1 MSYTELTVWTRGII
15 MDKEGRDIVN
25 SISASARQE
34 GKYAQAM
41 ENYVDNPDRTN
52 CPTRKYCRVSD
63 SVLENELTYE
73 NEHPNIVVLV
83 EGTMVKG
90 WDYMRGMPPGGTL
103 VINTHYTP
111 DYMIRFVPGA
121 ERLAQLVCVDAAK
134 LADHKWLYYRL
145 GQLGLDRLSTEGAA
159 ERNKDI
165 APDIAAPLIAA
176 VVKATGVVKRETIQP
191 MIANKKAFEMALNEL
206 HILPLNQWP
215 RRKDHMSTK
224 GTRIP
229 DWLTVP
235 FAGITPAP
243 TQEKGQDLFP
253 TGNWRSIR
261 PVYRDK
267 LPPCNNACGT
277 NEKIQGYL
285 DLVKRGKYLDAYA
298 LIKEDMPFP
307 SVTGRVCYHP
317 CEQACNRGQYDEAIS
332 IRAVERFLGDLGQ
345 ALPRDVV
352 KPGKP
357 NGKTVAVVGSGPAGH
372 SAAYQLAR
380 LGYKVT
386 ILEKSP
392 KAGGLNRGGIP
403 DWVLPQHVLDREIE
417 RLVELGVTIKT
428 NVEAGKDITWDDLKK
443 NYDACVLAVGLT
455 EPNSVRAEGEN
466 KDGVIYGLPFLRDIG
481 MGTSKVK
488 LGSRVA
494 VIGGGNTA
502 IDCAREAL
510 RQGAV
515 EVTMITVESNP
526 QEMPCVPEDLHD
538 MVEEGVELLHGRAM
552 TAAIG
557 NGKVEALHLYPA
569 RFSGAINASPITVNK
584 EAPVVRFAVDNVIIA
599 IGQRAALGW
608 LPPEFKN
615 ERGTIKIDRFGRLGD
630 TNFFAAGDVVQLGS
644 GQPLMVVNAV
654 GDGKRVAFNLD
665 KALRGE
671 PLQPRKIP
679 VDVIMDLNRM
689 NMTYFPHFPRVK
701 QSMLNPTSRRKTQ
714 EEVIQSFTE
723 EQAIEEASRC
733 FSCGTCNACDN
744 CYLVCP
750 EPCIVRSARSN
761 GLYKIL
767 VDYCKGCRVCI
778 EECPTGCLEGVPE
791 LDFDTGVVRMDT
803 AFAISPGLHG
813 RQAQELVNLASRP
826 AKEI

>member
-1 MSYTELTVWTRGII
+1 
-15 MDKEGRDIVN
+15 
-25 SISASARQE
+25 
-34 GKYAQAM
+34 
-41 ENYVDNPDRTN
+41 
-52 CPTRKYCRVSD
+52 
-63 SVLENELTYE
+63 
-73 NEHPNIVVLV
+73 
-83 EGTMVKG
+83 
-90 WDYMRGMPPGGTL
+90 
-103 VINTHYTP
+103 
-111 DYMIRFVPGA
+111 
-121 ERLAQLVCVDAAK
+121 
-134 LADHKWLYYRL
+134 
-145 GQLGLDRLSTEGAA
+145 
-159 ERNKDI
+159 
-165 APDIAAPLIAA
+165 
-176 VVKATGVVKRETIQP
+176 
-191 MIANKKAFEMALNEL
+191 
-206 HILPLNQWP
+206 
-215 RRKDHMSTK
+215 MSTK

-229 DWLTVP
+229 DWLKVP
-235 FAGITPAP
+235 FAGITPGP
-243 TQEKGQDLFP
+243 SQDKGQTLFP

-317 CEQACNRGQYDEAIS
+317 CEQACNRGKYDEAIS

-345 ALPRDVV
+345 SLKHDVV
-352 KPGKP
+352 EAGPP
-357 NGKTVAVVGSGPAGH
+357 NGKKVAVVGSGPAGH

-403 DWVLPQHVLDREIE
+403 DWVLPQHILDREID
-417 RLVELGVTIKT
+417 RLIELGITIKT
-428 NVEAGKDITWDDLKK
+428 NCEVGKDVSWDDLKRD
-443 NYDACVLAVGLT
+443 YDACVLAVGLT
-455 EPNSVRAEGEN
+455 DPNSVRAEGEN
-466 KDGVIYGLPFLRDIG
+466 KEGVLYGLPFLRDIG

-488 LGSRVA
+488 LGPRVA

-510 RQGAV
+510 RQGV
-515 EVTMITVESNP
+515 IEVTMITVEANRE
-526 QEMPCVPEDLHD
+526 EMPCSPEDLHD
-538 MVEEGVELLHGRAM
+538 MLEEGVDLWHGRAL
-552 TAAIG
+552 TAVLGA
-557 NGKVEALHLYPA
+557 GKVETLQLHPA
-569 RFSGAINASPITVNK
+569 RFSGAINASPIVINR
-584 EAPVVRFAVDNVIIA
+584 EVPAERFAVDNVIIA
-599 IGQRAALGW
+599 VGQHATIGW
-608 LPPEFKN
+608 LPQEFKN
-615 ERGTIKIDRFGRLGD
+615 ERGTIRIDRFGRLGD
-630 TNFFAAGDVVQLGS
+630 TNFFAAGDIVQLGS

-671 PLQPRKIP
+671 PLQPRAIA
-679 VDVIMDLNRM
+679 VDVITDLNRM
-689 NMTYFPHFPRVK
+689 NMTYFPHFPRAH
-701 QSMLNPTSRRKTQ
+701 QPMLSPVTRRKTQ
-714 EEVIQSFTE
+714 VEVIQSFSE
-723 EQAIEEASRC
+723 KQVFEEAGRC

-750 EPCIVRSARSN
+750 EPCIARPERSN

-813 RQAQELVNLASRP
+813 RQAEELLNLASRP
-826 AKEI
+826 AKDI

>member
-1 MSYTELTVWTRGII
+1 
-15 MDKEGRDIVN
+15 
-25 SISASARQE
+25 
-34 GKYAQAM
+34 
-41 ENYVDNPDRTN
+41 
-52 CPTRKYCRVSD
+52 
-63 SVLENELTYE
+63 
-73 NEHPNIVVLV
+73 
-83 EGTMVKG
+83 
-90 WDYMRGMPPGGTL
+90 
-103 VINTHYTP
+103 
-111 DYMIRFVPGA
+111 
-121 ERLAQLVCVDAAK
+121 
-134 LADHKWLYYRL
+134 
-145 GQLGLDRLSTEGAA
+145 
-159 ERNKDI
+159 
-165 APDIAAPLIAA
+165 
-176 VVKATGVVKRETIQP
+176 
-191 MIANKKAFEMALNEL
+191 
-206 HILPLNQWP
+206 
-215 RRKDHMSTK
+215 MSTQ
-224 GTRIP
+224 GTHIP
-229 DWLTVP
+229 DWLKVP

-243 TQEKGQDLFP
+243 SQEKGQDLFP
-253 TGNWRSIR
+253 TGNWRAIR

-345 ALPRDVV
+345 ALARDVV
-352 KPGKP
+352 KAGPP
-357 NGKTVAVVGSGPAGH
+357 NGKKVAVIGSGPAGH

-386 ILEKSP
+386 ILERSP

-403 DWVLPQHVLDREIE
+403 DWVLPQAVLDREIQ
-417 RLVELGVTIKT
+417 RLVELGIEIKT
-428 NVEAGKDITWDDLKK
+428 NVEVGKDVTLDDLKK
-443 NYDACVLAVGLT
+443 NYDATVFAVGLT
-455 EPNSVRAEGEN
+455 ESNSARAEGEN
-466 KDGVIYGLPFLRDIG
+466 KAGVVFGLPFLRDIG

-488 LGSRVA
+488 LGARVA

-515 EVTMITVESNP
+515 EVTMITVEGNR
-526 QEMPCVPEDLHD
+526 QEMPASPEDLHD
-538 MVEEGVELLHGRAM
+538 MLEEGVELMHGLAM
-552 TAAIG
+552 TAVLG
-557 NGKVEALHLYPA
+557 EGKVEALQLHPA
-569 RFSGAINASPITVNK
+569 RFTGKINASPIAIDK
-584 EAPVVRFAVDNVIIA
+584 EAPAKRFAVDNVIIA
-599 IGQRAALGW
+599 VGQKAKLDWMPA
-608 LPPEFKN
+608 EFKT
-615 ERGTIKIDRFGRLGD
+615 ERGTIKIDEFGRIGN

-665 KALRGE
+665 KVLRNIPLE
-671 PLQPRKIP
+671 PRTVPI
-679 VDVIMDLNRM
+679 DVIVDLNRM
-689 NMTYFPHFPRVK
+689 NMTYFPHFPRV
-701 QSMLNPTSRRKTQ
+701 QQAMLAPTARRSTQ
-714 EEVIQSFTE
+714 QEVILAYSE
-723 EQAIEEASRC
+723 EQATMEASRC

-750 EPCIVRSARSN
+750 EPCIVRSVRSN

-803 AFAISPGLHG
+803 AFAISQGLHG
-813 RQAQELVNLASRP
+813 RQAEELRNLGDRP
-826 AKEI
+826 AKSI

>member
-1 MSYTELTVWTRGII
+1 
-15 MDKEGRDIVN
+15 
-25 SISASARQE
+25 
-34 GKYAQAM
+34 
-41 ENYVDNPDRTN
+41 
-52 CPTRKYCRVSD
+52 
-63 SVLENELTYE
+63 
-73 NEHPNIVVLV
+73 
-83 EGTMVKG
+83 
-90 WDYMRGMPPGGTL
+90 
-103 VINTHYTP
+103 
-111 DYMIRFVPGA
+111 
-121 ERLAQLVCVDAAK
+121 
-134 LADHKWLYYRL
+134 
-145 GQLGLDRLSTEGAA
+145 
-159 ERNKDI
+159 
-165 APDIAAPLIAA
+165 
-176 VVKATGVVKRETIQP
+176 
-191 MIANKKAFEMALNEL
+191 
-206 HILPLNQWP
+206 
-215 RRKDHMSTK
+215 MSTK
-224 GTRIP
+224 GTKIP

-243 TQEKGQDLFP
+243 SQEKGQNLFP
-253 TGNWRSIR
+253 TGNWRAIR

-317 CEQACNRGQYDEAIS
+317 CEQACNRGKYDEAIS

-345 ALPRDVV
+345 ALKHDVV
-352 KPGKP
+352 KAGKP
-357 NGKTVAVVGSGPAGH
+357 NGKKVAVIGSGPAGH

-392 KAGGLNRGGIP
+392 KPGGLNRGGIP
-403 DWVLPQHVLDREIE
+403 VWVLPPDVLDREIE
-417 RLVELGVTIKT
+417 RLIELGIAIKT
-428 NVEAGKDITWDDLKK
+428 NTEVGKDVSWDDLKK
-443 NYDACVLAVGLT
+443 NYDACVLAIGLP

-466 KDGVIYGLPFLRDIG
+466 KDGVLYGLPFLRDIG
-481 MGTSKVK
+481 MGTSQLK
-488 LGSRVA
+488 LGPRVA

-515 EVTMITVESNP
+515 EVTMITVEAHP
-526 QEMPCVPEDLHD
+526 QEMPASPEDLHD
-538 MVEEGVELLHGRAM
+538 MLEEGVDLWHGRAM
-552 TAAIG
+552 TAVLG
-557 NGKVEALHLYPA
+557 NGKVEALELHPA
-569 RFSGAINASPITVNK
+569 RFSGAINASPITIDRS
-584 EAPVVRFAVDNVIIA
+584 APAEKFDVDNVIIA
-599 IGQRAALGW
+599 VGQHASLSW

-630 TNFFAAGDVVQLGS
+630 TNFFAAGDIAQFGL

-671 PLQPRKIP
+671 ALQPRTIAI
-679 VDVIMDLNRM
+679 DVIMDLNRM
-689 NMTYFPHFPRVK
+689 NMTYFPHFPRVH
-701 QSMLNPTSRRKTQ
+701 QGMLNPITRKKTPD
-714 EEVIQSFTE
+714 EVIQPFTE
-723 EQAIEEASRC
+723 EQAVEEAARC

-750 EPCIVRSARSN
+750 EPCITRPARSN
-761 GLYKIL
+761 GLYKII

-813 RQAQELVNLASRP
+813 RQAQELVNLSSRP
-826 AKEI
+826 AKNI

>member
-1 MSYTELTVWTRGII
+1 
-15 MDKEGRDIVN
+15 
-25 SISASARQE
+25 
-34 GKYAQAM
+34 
-41 ENYVDNPDRTN
+41 
-52 CPTRKYCRVSD
+52 
-63 SVLENELTYE
+63 
-73 NEHPNIVVLV
+73 
-83 EGTMVKG
+83 
-90 WDYMRGMPPGGTL
+90 
-103 VINTHYTP
+103 
-111 DYMIRFVPGA
+111 
-121 ERLAQLVCVDAAK
+121 
-134 LADHKWLYYRL
+134 
-145 GQLGLDRLSTEGAA
+145 
-159 ERNKDI
+159 
-165 APDIAAPLIAA
+165 
-176 VVKATGVVKRETIQP
+176 
-191 MIANKKAFEMALNEL
+191 
-206 HILPLNQWP
+206 
-215 RRKDHMSTK
+215 MSTK

-229 DWLTVP
+229 EWLTVP

-317 CEQACNRGQYDEAIS
+317 CETACNRGQYDEAIS

-345 ALPRDVV
+345 ALQRDVV

-357 NGKTVAVVGSGPAGH
+357 NGKKVAVVGSGPAGH

-403 DWVLPQHVLDREIE
+403 DWVLPQDVLDREIE
-417 RLVELGVTIKT
+417 RLIELGIAIKT
-428 NVEAGKDITWDDLKK
+428 NTEVGKDVSWDSLKK
-443 NYDACVLAVGLT
+443 DYDAVVLAVGLT

-466 KDGVIYGLPFLRDIG
+466 KHGVIYGLPFLRDIG

-488 LGSRVA
+488 LGARVA

-515 EVTMITVESNP
+515 EVTMITVEGNP
-526 QEMPCVPEDLHD
+526 KEMPCVPEDLHD
-538 MVEEGVELLHGRAM
+538 MLEEGVELIHGKAV
-552 TAAIG
+552 TAVLG
-557 NGKVEALHLYPA
+557 NGRVEALELHPA
-569 RFSGAINASPITVNK
+569 KFSGAINASPITINK
-584 EAPVVRFAVDNVIIA
+584 DVAAEKFAVDNVIIA
-599 IGQRAALGW
+599 VGQHASLAW
-608 LPPEFKN
+608 LPAEFKT
-615 ERGTIKIDRFGRLGD
+615 ERGSIKIDRFGRLGD
-630 TNFFAAGDVVQLGS
+630 TNFFAAGDIVQLGS

-671 PLQPRKIP
+671 ALEPRKIAI
-679 VDVIMDLNRM
+679 DVIVDLNRM

-701 QSMLNPTSRRKTQ
+701 QDMLNPTSRKKTQ
-714 EEVIQSFTE
+714 DEVILAFTE
-723 EQAIEEASRC
+723 EQAVEEAGRC

-750 EPCIVRSARSN
+750 EPCIARSDRSN

-791 LDFDTGVVRMDT
+791 LDFDAGVVRMDT

-813 RQAQELVNLASRP
+813 RQAQELANLASRP
-826 AKEI
+826 AKEL

>member
-1 MSYTELTVWTRGII
+1 
-15 MDKEGRDIVN
+15 
-25 SISASARQE
+25 
-34 GKYAQAM
+34 
-41 ENYVDNPDRTN
+41 
-52 CPTRKYCRVSD
+52 
-63 SVLENELTYE
+63 
-73 NEHPNIVVLV
+73 
-83 EGTMVKG
+83 
-90 WDYMRGMPPGGTL
+90 
-103 VINTHYTP
+103 
-111 DYMIRFVPGA
+111 
-121 ERLAQLVCVDAAK
+121 
-134 LADHKWLYYRL
+134 
-145 GQLGLDRLSTEGAA
+145 
-159 ERNKDI
+159 
-165 APDIAAPLIAA
+165 
-176 VVKATGVVKRETIQP
+176 
-191 MIANKKAFEMALNEL
+191 
-206 HILPLNQWP
+206 
-215 RRKDHMSTK
+215 MSTK

-253 TGNWRSIR
+253 TGNWRAIR

-345 ALPRDVV
+345 ALPKDIV

-392 KAGGLNRGGIP
+392 KPGGLNRGGIP

-417 RLVELGVTIKT
+417 RLGELGITIQCNT
-428 NVEAGKDITWDDLKK
+428 DVGKDVSWEHLKK
-443 NYDACVLAVGLT
+443 NYDAVVLAVGLT
-455 EPNSVRAEGEN
+455 EPNSVKAEGEDKN
-466 KDGVIYGLPFLRDIG
+466 GVIYGLPFLRDIG

-488 LGSRVA
+488 LGPRVV

-515 EVTMITVESNP
+515 EVTMITVEGHP

-538 MVEEGVELLHGRAM
+538 MLEEGVELIHGRAM
-552 TAAIG
+552 TAVLG
-557 NGKVEALHLYPA
+557 NGKVEALQLYPA
-569 RFSGAINASPITVNK
+569 KFSGAINASPITINK
-584 EAPVVRFAVDNVIIA
+584 EAPAERFAADNVIIA
-599 IGQRAALGW
+599 VGQHASLAW
-608 LPPEFKN
+608 LPAEFKT
-615 ERGTIKIDRFGRLGD
+615 ESGTINIDRFGRLGN
-630 TNFFAAGDVVQLGS
+630 TNFFAAGDIVQFGS

-671 PLQPRKIP
+671 DLQPRKIAI
-679 VDVIMDLNRM
+679 DVIMDLNRM

-701 QSMLNPTSRRKTQ
+701 QELLNPATRKKTQ
-714 EEVIQSFTE
+714 DEVIQSFTE
-723 EQAIEEASRC
+723 EQAVEEAGRC

-813 RQAQELVNLASRP
+813 RQAQELASLASRP

>member
-1 MSYTELTVWTRGII
+1 
-15 MDKEGRDIVN
+15 
-25 SISASARQE
+25 
-34 GKYAQAM
+34 
-41 ENYVDNPDRTN
+41 
-52 CPTRKYCRVSD
+52 
-63 SVLENELTYE
+63 
-73 NEHPNIVVLV
+73 
-83 EGTMVKG
+83 
-90 WDYMRGMPPGGTL
+90 
-103 VINTHYTP
+103 
-111 DYMIRFVPGA
+111 
-121 ERLAQLVCVDAAK
+121 
-134 LADHKWLYYRL
+134 
-145 GQLGLDRLSTEGAA
+145 
-159 ERNKDI
+159 
-165 APDIAAPLIAA
+165 
-176 VVKATGVVKRETIQP
+176 
-191 MIANKKAFEMALNEL
+191 
-206 HILPLNQWP
+206 
-215 RRKDHMSTK
+215 MSTK
-224 GTRIP
+224 GTHIP
-229 DWLTVP
+229 DWLNVP

-243 TQEKGQDLFP
+243 SQEKGQDLFP
-253 TGNWRSIR
+253 TGNWRAIR

-317 CEQACNRGQYDEAIS
+317 CETACNRGQYDEAIS

-345 ALPRDVV
+345 ALTRDVV
-352 KPGKP
+352 KAGPP
-357 NGKTVAVVGSGPAGH
+357 NGKKVAVVGSGPAGH

-403 DWVLPQHVLDREIE
+403 DWVLPQNILDREID
-417 RLVELGVTIKT
+417 RLVELGIEIKT
-428 NVEAGKDITWDDLKK
+428 NIEVGKDITLEDLKK
-443 NYDACVLAVGLT
+443 NYDATVFAVGLT
-455 EPNSVRAEGEN
+455 ESNSARAEGED
-466 KDGVIYGLPFLRDIG
+466 KPGVIFGLPFLRDIG

-488 LGSRVA
+488 VGARVA

-515 EVTMITVESNP
+515 EVTMITVEGVRD
-526 QEMPCVPEDLHD
+526 EMPASPEDLHD
-538 MVEEGVELLHGRAM
+538 MLEEGVELMHGKAM
-552 TAAIG
+552 TAVLG
-557 NGKVEALHLYPA
+557 NGKVEALQLHPA
-569 RFSGAINASPITVNK
+569 RFTGKINASPIAINRDVPAEK
-584 EAPVVRFAVDNVIIA
+584 FAVDHVIIA
-599 IGQRAALGW
+599 VGQKAKLDWMPA
-608 LPPEFKN
+608 EYKT
-615 ERGTIKIDRFGRLGD
+615 ERGTIKIDEFGRIAN

-665 KALRGE
+665 KVLRNIPIE
-671 PLQPRKIP
+671 PRTVPI
-679 VDVIMDLNRM
+679 DVIVDLGRM

-701 QSMLNPTSRRKTQ
+701 QGMLAPASRKSTQ
-714 EEVIQSFTE
+714 QEVILAYTE
-723 EQAIEEASRC
+723 EQATMEAARC

-750 EPCIVRSARSN
+750 EPCIVRSSRSN

-813 RQAQELVNLASRP
+813 RQAQELAHLADRP
-826 AKEI
+826 AKSI

>member
-1 MSYTELTVWTRGII
+1 
-15 MDKEGRDIVN
+15 
-25 SISASARQE
+25 
-34 GKYAQAM
+34 
-41 ENYVDNPDRTN
+41 
-52 CPTRKYCRVSD
+52 
-63 SVLENELTYE
+63 
-73 NEHPNIVVLV
+73 
-83 EGTMVKG
+83 
-90 WDYMRGMPPGGTL
+90 
-103 VINTHYTP
+103 
-111 DYMIRFVPGA
+111 
-121 ERLAQLVCVDAAK
+121 
-134 LADHKWLYYRL
+134 
-145 GQLGLDRLSTEGAA
+145 
-159 ERNKDI
+159 
-165 APDIAAPLIAA
+165 
-176 VVKATGVVKRETIQP
+176 
-191 MIANKKAFEMALNEL
+191 
-206 HILPLNQWP
+206 
-215 RRKDHMSTK
+215 MSTK

-229 DWLTVP
+229 EWLTVP

-317 CEQACNRGQYDEAIS
+317 CETACNRGQYDEAIS

-345 ALPRDVV
+345 ALQRDVV

-357 NGKTVAVVGSGPAGH
+357 NGKKVAVAGSGPAGH

-403 DWVLPQHVLDREIE
+403 DWVLPQDVLDREVE
-417 RLVELGVTIKT
+417 RLIELGIAIKT
-428 NVEAGKDITWDDLKK
+428 NTEVGKDVSWDSLKK
-443 NYDACVLAVGLT
+443 EYDAVVLAVGLT

-466 KDGVIYGLPFLRDIG
+466 KQGVIYGLPFLRDIG

-488 LGSRVA
+488 LGARVA

-515 EVTMITVESNP
+515 EVTMITVEGNP
-526 QEMPCVPEDLHD
+526 KEMPCVPEDFHD
-538 MVEEGVELLHGRAM
+538 MTEEGVELIHGRAM
-552 TAAIG
+552 TAVLG
-557 NGKVEALHLYPA
+557 DGKVEALQLYPA
-569 RFSGAINASPITVNK
+569 KFSGAINASPIMINK
-584 EAPVVRFAVDNVIIA
+584 DVPAEKFAVDNVIIA
-599 IGQRAALGW
+599 VGQHASLAW
-608 LPPEFKN
+608 LPAEFKN
-615 ERGTIKIDRFGRLGD
+615 ERGTLKVDLFGRLGN
-630 TNFFAAGDVVQLGS
+630 TNFFAAGDIVQLGS

-671 PLQPRKIP
+671 SLEARKIAI
-679 VDVIMDLNRM
+679 DVIVDLNRM

-701 QSMLNPTSRRKTQ
+701 QDMLNPTSRKKTQ
-714 EEVIQSFTE
+714 DEVILAFTE
-723 EQAIEEASRC
+723 EQAVEEAGRC

-750 EPCIVRSARSN
+750 EPCIARSDRSN

-791 LDFDTGVVRMDT
+791 LDFDAGVVRMDT

-813 RQAQELVNLASRP
+813 RQAQELANLASRP
-826 AKEI
+826 AKEL

>member
-1 MSYTELTVWTRGII
+1 
-15 MDKEGRDIVN
+15 
-25 SISASARQE
+25 
-34 GKYAQAM
+34 
-41 ENYVDNPDRTN
+41 
-52 CPTRKYCRVSD
+52 
-63 SVLENELTYE
+63 
-73 NEHPNIVVLV
+73 
-83 EGTMVKG
+83 
-90 WDYMRGMPPGGTL
+90 
-103 VINTHYTP
+103 
-111 DYMIRFVPGA
+111 
-121 ERLAQLVCVDAAK
+121 
-134 LADHKWLYYRL
+134 
-145 GQLGLDRLSTEGAA
+145 
-159 ERNKDI
+159 
-165 APDIAAPLIAA
+165 
-176 VVKATGVVKRETIQP
+176 
-191 MIANKKAFEMALNEL
+191 
-206 HILPLNQWP
+206 
-215 RRKDHMSTK
+215 MSTK
-224 GTRIP
+224 GTHIP

-253 TGNWRSIR
+253 TGNWRAIR

-317 CEQACNRGQYDEAIS
+317 CEQACNRGKYDEAIS

-345 ALPRDVV
+345 ALTNDVV
-352 KPGKP
+352 KPGKA
-357 NGKTVAVVGSGPAGH
+357 NGKKVAVVGSGPAGH

-386 ILEKSP
+386 IFEKSP

-403 DWVLPQHVLDREIE
+403 DWVLPQNVLDREIE
-417 RLVELGVTIKT
+417 RLQQLGIEIKT
-428 NVEAGKDITWDDLKK
+428 NTEVGKDVSWDDLKN

-455 EPNSVRAEGEN
+455 EPNSIRAEGEN
-466 KDGVIYGLPFLRDIG
+466 KEGVLYGLPFLRDIG

-488 LGSRVA
+488 LGARVA

-510 RQGAV
+510 RQGAA
-515 EVTMITVESNP
+515 EVTMITVEGN
-526 QEMPCVPEDLHD
+526 QKEMPAVPEDLHD
-538 MVEEGVELLHGRAM
+538 MLQEGVELIHGRACI
-552 TAAIG
+552 AILG
-557 NGKVEALHLYPA
+557 NGKVEGLHLHPA
-569 RFSGAINASPITVNK
+569 KFEGAINASPIKVDRDAK
-584 EAPVVRFAVDNVIIA
+584 PEKFAVDNVIIA
-599 IGQRAALGW
+599 VGQHSSLNW
-608 LPPEFKN
+608 LPAEFKN
-615 ERGTIKIDRFGRLGD
+615 ERGTIKIDKFGRLGD
-630 TNFFAAGDVVQLGS
+630 TNFFAAGDIVQLGS

-665 KALRGE
+665 KVVRGE
-671 PLQPRKIP
+671 KLQPRTIP
-679 VDVIMDLNRM
+679 VDVIFDLNRM
-689 NMTYFPHFPRVK
+689 NMTYFPHFPRV
-701 QSMLNPTSRRKTQ
+701 QQELLPPASRKKTQ
-714 EEVIQSFTE
+714 DEVIQAFSE
-723 EQAIEEASRC
+723 EQAIEEANRC

-750 EPCIVRSARSN
+750 EPCIARPERSN

-803 AFAISPGLHG
+803 AFAISQGLHG
-813 RQAQELVNLASRP
+813 RQAEQLKHLDEIP
-826 AKEI
+826 AKSF

>member
-1 MSYTELTVWTRGII
+1 
-15 MDKEGRDIVN
+15 
-25 SISASARQE
+25 
-34 GKYAQAM
+34 
-41 ENYVDNPDRTN
+41 
-52 CPTRKYCRVSD
+52 
-63 SVLENELTYE
+63 
-73 NEHPNIVVLV
+73 
-83 EGTMVKG
+83 
-90 WDYMRGMPPGGTL
+90 
-103 VINTHYTP
+103 
-111 DYMIRFVPGA
+111 
-121 ERLAQLVCVDAAK
+121 
-134 LADHKWLYYRL
+134 
-145 GQLGLDRLSTEGAA
+145 
-159 ERNKDI
+159 
-165 APDIAAPLIAA
+165 
-176 VVKATGVVKRETIQP
+176 
-191 MIANKKAFEMALNEL
+191 
-206 HILPLNQWP
+206 
-215 RRKDHMSTK
+215 MSTK

-229 DWLTVP
+229 EWLTVP
-235 FAGITPAP
+235 FGGITPAP
-243 TQEKGQDLFP
+243 TQDKGQDLFP
-253 TGNWRSIR
+253 TGDWRSIR

-285 DLVKRGKYLDAYA
+285 DLVKRGKYVDAYA

-345 ALPRDVV
+345 ALKHDVV
-352 KPGKP
+352 KPGTP
-357 NGKTVAVVGSGPAGH
+357 NGKKVAVIGSGPAGH

-403 DWVLPQHVLDREIE
+403 DWVLPQAVLDREIQ
-417 RLVELGVTIKT
+417 RLVELGIEIKT
-428 NVEAGKDITWDDLKK
+428 NVEVGKDVTLDDLKK
-443 NYDACVLAVGLT
+443 NYDATVFAVGLT
-455 EPNSVRAEGEN
+455 ESNSARAEGEN
-466 KDGVIYGLPFLRDIG
+466 KAGVVFGLPFLRDIG

-488 LGSRVA
+488 LGARVA

-515 EVTMITVESNP
+515 EVTMITVEGNR
-526 QEMPCVPEDLHD
+526 QEMPCSPEDLHD
-538 MVEEGVELLHGRAM
+538 MLEEGVDLWHGRAL
-552 TAAIG
+552 TAVLGA
-557 NGKVEALHLYPA
+557 GKVETLQLHPA
-569 RFSGAINASPITVNK
+569 RFSGAINASPITINRNVPA
-584 EAPVVRFAVDNVIIA
+584 ERFAVDNVIIA
-599 IGQRAALGW
+599 VGQRASIGW
-608 LPPEFKN
+608 LPQEFKN

-630 TNFFAAGDVVQLGS
+630 TNFFAAGDIAQFGS

-671 PLQPRKIP
+671 PLQPRTIAI
-679 VDVIMDLNRM
+679 DVIMDLNRM
-689 NMTYFPHFPRVK
+689 NMTYFPHFPRAH
-701 QSMLNPTSRRKTQ
+701 QSMLSPVTRRKTQ
-714 EEVIQSFTE
+714 VEVIQGFSE
-723 EQAIEEASRC
+723 KQASEEAGRC

-750 EPCIVRSARSN
+750 EPCIARPERSN

-813 RQAQELVNLASRP
+813 RQAQELVNLGSRP
-826 AKEI
+826 AKDI

>member
-1 MSYTELTVWTRGII
+1 
-15 MDKEGRDIVN
+15 
-25 SISASARQE
+25 
-34 GKYAQAM
+34 
-41 ENYVDNPDRTN
+41 
-52 CPTRKYCRVSD
+52 
-63 SVLENELTYE
+63 
-73 NEHPNIVVLV
+73 
-83 EGTMVKG
+83 
-90 WDYMRGMPPGGTL
+90 
-103 VINTHYTP
+103 
-111 DYMIRFVPGA
+111 
-121 ERLAQLVCVDAAK
+121 
-134 LADHKWLYYRL
+134 
-145 GQLGLDRLSTEGAA
+145 
-159 ERNKDI
+159 
-165 APDIAAPLIAA
+165 
-176 VVKATGVVKRETIQP
+176 
-191 MIANKKAFEMALNEL
+191 
-206 HILPLNQWP
+206 
-215 RRKDHMSTK
+215 MSTK

-229 DWLTVP
+229 DWLNVP

-243 TQEKGQDLFP
+243 SQDKGQDLFP

-345 ALPRDVV
+345 ALARDVV
-352 KPGKP
+352 KAGPP
-357 NGKTVAVVGSGPAGH
+357 NGKKVAVIGSGPAGH

-386 ILEKSP
+386 ILERSP

-403 DWVLPQHVLDREIE
+403 DWVLPQAVLDREIQ
-417 RLVELGVTIKT
+417 RLVELGIEIQT
-428 NVEAGKDITWDDLKK
+428 NVEVGKDVTLDDLKK
-443 NYDACVLAVGLT
+443 NYDATVFAVGLT
-455 EPNSVRAEGEN
+455 ESNSARAEGED
-466 KDGVIYGLPFLRDIG
+466 KAGVVFGLPFLRDIG

-488 LGSRVA
+488 LGPRVA

-515 EVTMITVESNP
+515 EVTMITVEGNR
-526 QEMPCVPEDLHD
+526 QEMPASPEDLHD
-538 MVEEGVELLHGRAM
+538 MLEEGVELMHGRAM
-552 TAAIG
+552 TAVLG
-557 NGKVEALHLYPA
+557 NGNVEALQLHPA
-569 RFSGAINASPITVNK
+569 RFTGKINASPIAIDR
-584 EAPVVRFAVDNVIIA
+584 EAPAERFAVDNVIIA
-599 IGQRAALGW
+599 VGQKAKLDWMPA
-608 LPPEFKN
+608 EFKT
-615 ERGTIKIDRFGRLGD
+615 ERGTIKIDQFGRIGN

-665 KALRGE
+665 KVLRNIPIE
-671 PLQPRKIP
+671 PRTVPI
-679 VDVIMDLNRM
+679 DVIVDLNRM

-701 QSMLNPTSRRKTQ
+701 QTMLAPVARRSTQ
-714 EEVIQSFTE
+714 QEVILAYSE
-723 EQAIEEASRC
+723 EQASEEASRC

-750 EPCIVRSARSN
+750 EPCIVRSVRSN

-791 LDFDTGVVRMDT
+791 LDFDTGVIRMDT
-803 AFAISPGLHG
+803 AFAITQGLHG
-813 RQAQELVNLASRP
+813 RQAEELSNLGDRP
-826 AKEI
+826 AKSI

>member
-1 MSYTELTVWTRGII
+1 
-15 MDKEGRDIVN
+15 
-25 SISASARQE
+25 
-34 GKYAQAM
+34 
-41 ENYVDNPDRTN
+41 
-52 CPTRKYCRVSD
+52 
-63 SVLENELTYE
+63 
-73 NEHPNIVVLV
+73 
-83 EGTMVKG
+83 
-90 WDYMRGMPPGGTL
+90 
-103 VINTHYTP
+103 
-111 DYMIRFVPGA
+111 
-121 ERLAQLVCVDAAK
+121 
-134 LADHKWLYYRL
+134 
-145 GQLGLDRLSTEGAA
+145 
-159 ERNKDI
+159 
-165 APDIAAPLIAA
+165 
-176 VVKATGVVKRETIQP
+176 
-191 MIANKKAFEMALNEL
+191 
-206 HILPLNQWP
+206 
-215 RRKDHMSTK
+215 MSTK
-224 GTRIP
+224 GTHIP

-243 TQEKGQDLFP
+243 SQEKGQDLFP
-253 TGNWRSIR
+253 TGNWRAIR

-345 ALPRDVV
+345 ALSRDVV
-352 KPGKP
+352 KAGPP
-357 NGKTVAVVGSGPAGH
+357 NGKKVAVIGSGPAGH

-403 DWVLPQHVLDREIE
+403 DWVLPQNILDREIE
-417 RLVELGVTIKT
+417 RLVELGIEIKT
-428 NVEAGKDITWDDLKK
+428 NVEVGKDVTLEDLKK
-443 NYDACVLAVGLT
+443 NYDATVFAVGLT
-455 EPNSVRAEGEN
+455 ESNSARAEGED
-466 KDGVIYGLPFLRDIG
+466 KPGVIFGLPFLRDIG

-488 LGSRVA
+488 VGARVA

-515 EVTMITVESNP
+515 EVTMITVEGVRD
-526 QEMPCVPEDLHD
+526 EMPASLEDLHD
-538 MVEEGVELLHGRAM
+538 MLEEGVELMHGTAM
-552 TAAIG
+552 TAVLG
-557 NGKVEALHLYPA
+557 DGKVEALQLHPA
-569 RFSGAINASPITVNK
+569 RFTGKINASPIAIDREVPAQK
-584 EAPVVRFAVDNVIIA
+584 FAVDNVIIA
-599 IGQRAALGW
+599 VGQKAKLDW
-608 LPPEFKN
+608 LPAEYKT
-615 ERGTIKIDRFGRLGD
+615 ERGTIMIDEFGRIAN

-644 GQPLMVVNAV
+644 GQALMVVNAV

-665 KALRGE
+665 KVLRNIPLE
-671 PLQPRKIP
+671 PRTVPI
-679 VDVIMDLNRM
+679 DVIVDLGRM

-701 QSMLNPTSRRKTQ
+701 QGMLPPMARKSTQ
-714 EEVIQSFTE
+714 QEVIFAYTE
-723 EQAIEEASRC
+723 EQASEEAARC

-750 EPCIVRSARSN
+750 EPCIVRSSRSN

-778 EECPTGCLEGVPE
+778 EECPTG
-791 LDFDTGVVRMDT
+791 
-803 AFAISPGLHG
+803 GL
-813 RQAQELVNLASRP
+813 
-826 AKEI
+826 

>member
-1 MSYTELTVWTRGII
+1 
-15 MDKEGRDIVN
+15 
-25 SISASARQE
+25 
-34 GKYAQAM
+34 
-41 ENYVDNPDRTN
+41 
-52 CPTRKYCRVSD
+52 
-63 SVLENELTYE
+63 
-73 NEHPNIVVLV
+73 
-83 EGTMVKG
+83 
-90 WDYMRGMPPGGTL
+90 
-103 VINTHYTP
+103 
-111 DYMIRFVPGA
+111 
-121 ERLAQLVCVDAAK
+121 
-134 LADHKWLYYRL
+134 
-145 GQLGLDRLSTEGAA
+145 
-159 ERNKDI
+159 
-165 APDIAAPLIAA
+165 
-176 VVKATGVVKRETIQP
+176 
-191 MIANKKAFEMALNEL
+191 
-206 HILPLNQWP
+206 
-215 RRKDHMSTK
+215 MSTQ
-224 GTRIP
+224 GTHIP
-229 DWLTVP
+229 DWLKVP

-243 TQEKGQDLFP
+243 SQDKGQDLFP
-253 TGNWRSIR
+253 TGNWRSVR

-345 ALPRDVV
+345 ALARDVV
-352 KPGKP
+352 KAGTP
-357 NGKTVAVVGSGPAGH
+357 NGKKVAVIGSGPAGH

-403 DWVLPQHVLDREIE
+403 DWVLPQAVLDREIE
-417 RLVELGVTIKT
+417 RLVQLGIEIKT
-428 NVEAGKDITWDDLKK
+428 NVEVGKDITLDDLKK
-443 NYDACVLAVGLT
+443 NYDATVFAVGLT
-455 EPNSVRAEGEN
+455 ESNSARAEGEN
-466 KDGVIYGLPFLRDIG
+466 KAGVVFGLPFLRDIG

-488 LGSRVA
+488 LGPRVA

-515 EVTMITVESNP
+515 EVTMITVEGNKE
-526 QEMPCVPEDLHD
+526 EMPASPEDLHD
-538 MVEEGVELLHGRAM
+538 MLEEGVELMHGLAM
-552 TAAIG
+552 TAVLG
-557 NGKVEALHLYPA
+557 EGKVEALQLHPA
-569 RFSGAINASPITVNK
+569 RFTGKINASPIAIDR
-584 EAPVVRFAVDNVIIA
+584 EAPAKKFAVDNVIIA
-599 IGQRAALGW
+599 VGQKAKLDWMPA
-608 LPPEFKN
+608 EFKT
-615 ERGTIKIDRFGRLGD
+615 ERGTIKIDEFGRIGN
-630 TNFFAAGDVVQLGS
+630 TNFFAAGDVVQLGA

-665 KALRGE
+665 KVL
-671 PLQPRKIP
+671 RKIP
-679 VDVIMDLNRM
+679 LEPRTVPIDVIVDLGRM
-689 NMTYFPHFPRVK
+689 NMTYFPHFPRV
-701 QSMLNPTSRRKTQ
+701 QQAMLAPKARRSTQ
-714 EEVIQSFTE
+714 QEVILAYSE
-723 EQAIEEASRC
+723 EQASEEASRC

-750 EPCIVRSARSN
+750 EPCIVRSVRSN

-813 RQAQELVNLASRP
+813 RQAEELRNLGDRP
-826 AKEI
+826 AKSI

>member
-1 MSYTELTVWTRGII
+1 
-15 MDKEGRDIVN
+15 
-25 SISASARQE
+25 
-34 GKYAQAM
+34 
-41 ENYVDNPDRTN
+41 
-52 CPTRKYCRVSD
+52 
-63 SVLENELTYE
+63 
-73 NEHPNIVVLV
+73 
-83 EGTMVKG
+83 
-90 WDYMRGMPPGGTL
+90 
-103 VINTHYTP
+103 
-111 DYMIRFVPGA
+111 
-121 ERLAQLVCVDAAK
+121 
-134 LADHKWLYYRL
+134 
-145 GQLGLDRLSTEGAA
+145 
-159 ERNKDI
+159 
-165 APDIAAPLIAA
+165 
-176 VVKATGVVKRETIQP
+176 
-191 MIANKKAFEMALNEL
+191 
-206 HILPLNQWP
+206 
-215 RRKDHMSTK
+215 MSTK
-224 GTRIP
+224 GTHIP
-229 DWLTVP
+229 EWLTVP

-243 TQEKGQDLFP
+243 SQEKGQDLFP
-253 TGNWRSIR
+253 TGNWRAIR

-345 ALPRDVV
+345 ALARDVV
-352 KPGKP
+352 KAGSP
-357 NGKTVAVVGSGPAGH
+357 NGKKVAVIGSGPAGH

-403 DWVLPQHVLDREIE
+403 DWVLPQAVLDREIE
-417 RLVELGVTIKT
+417 RLVQLGIEIKT
-428 NVEAGKDITWDDLKK
+428 NVEVGKDVTLDDLKK
-443 NYDACVLAVGLT
+443 NYDATVFAVGLI
-455 EPNSVRAEGEN
+455 EPNSARAEGEN
-466 KDGVIYGLPFLRDIG
+466 KDGVIFGLPFLRDIG

-488 LGSRVA
+488 LGPRVA

-515 EVTMITVESNP
+515 EVTMITIEANT
-526 QEMPCVPEDLHD
+526 QEMPASPEDLHD
-538 MVEEGVELLHGRAM
+538 MVQEGVELMHGRAM
-552 TAAIG
+552 TAVLGA
-557 NGKVEALHLYPA
+557 GKVEALQLHPA
-569 RFSGAINASPITVNK
+569 RFTGKINASPIAIDR
-584 EAPVVRFAVDNVIIA
+584 EAPAERFAVDNVIIA
-599 IGQRAALGW
+599 VGQRAKLDWMPA
-608 LPPEFKN
+608 EFKT
-615 ERGTIKIDRFGRLGD
+615 ERGTIKIDEFGRIGN

-665 KALRGE
+665 KVLRSIPLE
-671 PLQPRKIP
+671 PRTVPI
-679 VDVIMDLNRM
+679 DVIVDLNRM

-701 QSMLNPTSRRKTQ
+701 QAMLAPMARRSTQ
-714 EEVIQSFTE
+714 QEVILAYSE
-723 EQAIEEASRC
+723 EQVSDEASRC

-750 EPCIVRSARSN
+750 EPCIVRSVRSN

-791 LDFDTGVVRMDT
+791 LDFDSGVVRMDT
-803 AFAISPGLHG
+803 AFAISQGLHG
-813 RQAQELVNLASRP
+813 RQAEELRNLGDRP
-826 AKEI
+826 AKSV

>member
-1 MSYTELTVWTRGII
+1 
-15 MDKEGRDIVN
+15 
-25 SISASARQE
+25 
-34 GKYAQAM
+34 
-41 ENYVDNPDRTN
+41 
-52 CPTRKYCRVSD
+52 
-63 SVLENELTYE
+63 
-73 NEHPNIVVLV
+73 
-83 EGTMVKG
+83 
-90 WDYMRGMPPGGTL
+90 
-103 VINTHYTP
+103 
-111 DYMIRFVPGA
+111 
-121 ERLAQLVCVDAAK
+121 
-134 LADHKWLYYRL
+134 
-145 GQLGLDRLSTEGAA
+145 
-159 ERNKDI
+159 
-165 APDIAAPLIAA
+165 
-176 VVKATGVVKRETIQP
+176 
-191 MIANKKAFEMALNEL
+191 
-206 HILPLNQWP
+206 
-215 RRKDHMSTK
+215 MSTK
-224 GTRIP
+224 GTKIP
-229 DWLTVP
+229 ERLQIP

-243 TQEKGQDLFP
+243 LQEKGQDLFP
-253 TGNWRSIR
+253 TGNWRAIR

-317 CEQACNRGQYDEAIS
+317 CEQACNRGKYDEAIS

-345 ALPRDVV
+345 ALKHDVV
-352 KPGKP
+352 KAGAP
-357 NGKTVAVVGSGPAGH
+357 NGKKVAVVGSGPAGH

-386 ILEKSP
+386 IFEKSP

-403 DWVLPQHVLDREIE
+403 DWVLPQDVMDREIE
-417 RLVELGVTIKT
+417 RLVDLGITIKT
-428 NVEAGKDITWDDLKK
+428 NAEVGKDVSWDDLKK
-443 NYDACVLAVGLT
+443 NYDACVLAVGLI
-455 EPNSVRAEGEN
+455 EPNTVRAEGEN

-488 LGSRVA
+488 LGPRVA

-515 EVTMITVESNP
+515 EVTMITVEDHP
-526 QEMPCVPEDLHD
+526 GEMPAVPEDLHD
-538 MVEEGVELLHGRAM
+538 MLEEGVELIHGRAVTM
-552 TAAIG
+552 VHG
-557 NGKVEALHLYPA
+557 DVKVEALQLHPA
-569 RFSGAINASPITVNK
+569 RFSGAINASPIHIDRDA
-584 EAPVVRFAVDNVIIA
+584 APERFAVDNVIIA
-599 IGQRAALGW
+599 VGQHASLAW
-608 LPPEFKN
+608 LPAEFKN
-615 ERGTIKIDRFGRLGD
+615 ERGTIKMDRFGRLGD
-630 TNFFAAGDVVQLGS
+630 TKFFAAGDIAQVGS

-665 KALRGE
+665 RVLRGVALE
-671 PLQPRKIP
+671 PRQIP
-679 VDVIMDLNRM
+679 VDVIFDLNRM
-689 NMTYFPHFPRVK
+689 NMTYFPHFPRV
-701 QSMLNPTSRRKTQ
+701 QQTLLPPTTRKKTQ
-714 EEVIQSFTE
+714 DEVIQAYTE

-750 EPCIVRSARSN
+750 EPCIVRDVRSN

-813 RQAQELVNLASRP
+813 RQAEELRHLGDRA
-826 AKEI
+826 AKSI